1 MIPMRIGPLVR
12 AASPSTV
19 VVWAEFHQPGLVTL
33 SARPSDASS
42 TAASTVSSHTVNVG
56 GRHYIALQLTN
67 LQPATW
73 YTYHLDSSA
82 DQPLPASAHTAQQ
95 SLRPLRYQCFRTLEA
110 QTEHLAPTQKSPL
123 RIAYGSCRDLRVP
136 EHDAFS
142 AFGAWL
148 LERFLA
154 RDTQWPHLL
163 LLIGDQI
170 YADEPSA
177 GLLQHYPHLRKGAQ
191 TFEDFA
197 CMYTYSWTSDEQV
210 RQVLATLPT
219 YMIFDDHEIT
229 NNFNISPTWR
239 ARAIHRGW
247 EALLVDGL
255 AAYWIYQGWGNLY
268 QREPSQ
274 HPLLHIMQTAALT
287 GEDALEAL
295 RACISSAIREQS
307 RLPWY
312 YDIPTQPSIFVMDVR
327 ADRPAIFDSQAP
339 FTESPTSIMHPQQ
352 MEQLA
357 SWLYEKN
364 RAPVLLVSSVP
375 VLLPPLIGLA
385 EYLMGIRPFYKR
397 IAPLRRLG
405 HYLARLQ
412 HKLAMGT
419 SFDHW
424 PIFNTTWH
432 KLVDILAKRRQH
444 ILVLSGDVHFSYAM
458 QAQHTHKTLR
468 TAHLYQLVSTP
479 LQNEL
484 SPKNRRLILGQAW
497 LHRATY
503 GGLRTHMLPMYT
515 GNYKQRVPHNML
527 LQTTIA
533 MVTLQLQANGNYKI
547 QQEYLGFIEGKMAVV
562 GRTIIEPPGN

>member
-1 MIPMRIGPLVR
+1 MRIGPLVR
-12 AASPSTV
+12 ATSTSTV
-19 VVWAEFHQPGLVTL
+19 VVWAEFYQPGAVTL
-33 SARPSDASS
+33 SARPFDAPS
-42 TAASTVSSHTVNVG
+42 TTASNISSHTVNVG
-56 GRHYIALQLTN
+56 GRYYAALQLTD

-73 YTYHLDSSA
+73 YTYYLDSSA
-82 DQPLPASAHTAQQ
+82 DQPLPASEHTDARQ

-110 QTEHLAPTQKSPL
+110 QTEHPGSTQESAL
-123 RIAYGSCRDLRVP
+123 RIAYGSCRDMRMP

-154 RDTQWPHLL
+154 RDTLWPHLL

-177 GLLQHYPHLRKGAQ
+177 GLLQRYPHLQKGAQ

-210 RQVLATLPT
+210 RQVLAVLPT

-239 ARAIHRGW
+239 ARAIRHGQ
-247 EALLVDGL
+247 EQLLVDGL
-255 AAYWIYQGWGNLY
+255 VSYWIYQGWGNLH
-268 QREPSQ
+268 QRQPSQ
-274 HPLLHIMQTAALT
+274 HPLLHIMQAAARS

-295 RACISSAIREQS
+295 HACISSAIREQS
-307 RLPWY
+307 HLTWHY
-312 YDIPTQPSIFVMDVR
+312 EIPTRPSIFVMDVR
-327 ADRPAIFDSQAP
+327 VDRPAIFNSQTP
-339 FTESPTSIMHPQQ
+339 FTEFPASMMHPQQ

-357 SWLYEKN
+357 SWLYEK
-364 RAPVLLVSSVP
+364 RGELMLLVSSVP

-385 EYLMGIRPFYKR
+385 EYLMGVRPFYKR
-397 IAPLRRLG
+397 VAPLRRLG
-405 HYLARLQ
+405 HHLARLQ

-424 PIFNTTWH
+424 PVFNTTWH
-432 KLVDILAKRRQH
+432 SLVDILAKRQQH

-458 QAQHTHKTLR
+458 QARRTKKSLR
-468 TAHLYQLVSTP
+468 TARLYQLVSTP

-484 SPKNRRLILGQAW
+484 STNNRRLVLGQAW
-497 LHRATY
+497 LQRAIY
-503 GGLRTHMLPMYT
+503 GGLRMQMLPMYT
-515 GNYKQRVPHNML
+515 GNLKQRVPHNML

-533 MVTLQLQANGNYKI
+533 LLTLQPQSNGNYKI
-547 QQEYLGFIEGKMAVV
+547 QQEYLGFMEGKMAVV
-562 GRTIIEPPGN
+562 GRTIIEPRGS